1 MERIIVTIIVFLF
14 LYLLYFFTVIRNKKK
29 LEDNYKSGQASFI
42 NKRYQLDVSKI
53 NKKVF
58 AQTIALIN
66 SFIIAIT
73 FLITDF
79 IANFILKFLIGFI
92 LLVPLILFSY
102 HMIGIYYKK
111 KEVKKTCMII
121 KK

>member
-29 LEDNYKSGQASFI
+29 LEDIYKSGQASFI
-42 NKRYQLDVSKI
+42 IKRYQLDVSKI